1 MELKLITQALADGIV
16 DSAKKDWDSA
26 ALQIEFFGAA
36 VDTKLKFDYID
47 KTPGGEFL
55 EGDQIANLL
64 RKYHEFVHQHE
75 NAKWNRMFFTLQ
87 SNGKFEIEFKWD
99 QQIQDDYERD
109 SQM

>member
-1 MELKLITQALADGIV
+1 MELKIITQALADGIV
-16 DSAKKDWDSA
+16 DSAKKDWDLAS
-26 ALQIEFFGAA
+26 LHIKILGAS
-36 VDTKLKFDYID
+36 VNTKLKFDYID
-47 KTPGGEFL
+47 KSPGGEFL

-75 NAKWNRMFFTLQ
+75 NAKWNQLLFKLQ